1 MAVGKRVELGGRLLA
16 PGPFGGPVGGVDQ
29 AERRVPHG
37 LGRRVVAQVG
47 GEEGV
52 DARGAHG
59 VEEAVAGAA
68 ADGDGAQIRLRV
80 AGHPDALRGGG
91 EPGGGPGGEGGE
103 GLGVV
108 QFADPAES
116 APPSGSVGSGTRGPV
131 IRRPRAP
138 ARASETPGSAVS
150 ALVCATWSAMSC
162 LMRVW
167 TTRPLKVS
175 AATVVV
181 PRR

>member
-1 MAVGKRVELGGRLLA
+1 MAVGKRVELRGRLLA
-16 PGPFGGPVGGVDQ
+16 PGPLGGPVRGVDQ
-29 AERRVPHG
+29 AERRLLHG
-37 LGRRVVAQVG
+37 LGHRVVAQIG

-52 DARGAHG
+52 DAGGSYG
-59 VEEAVAGAA
+59 VEEAVAGSA
-68 ADGDGAQIRLRV
+68 ADDDGAHEGLRV
-80 AGHPDALRGGG
+80 AGRPDALRGGG
-91 EPGGGPGGEGGE
+91 EPGSGPGGEGGQ

-108 QFADPAES
+108 QLADPAES
-116 APPSGSVGSGTRGPV
+116 APAVGSVGSGTRGPV
-131 IRRPRAP
+131 TRRSRAP

-150 ALVCATWSAMSC
+150 ALVCATWSATPC